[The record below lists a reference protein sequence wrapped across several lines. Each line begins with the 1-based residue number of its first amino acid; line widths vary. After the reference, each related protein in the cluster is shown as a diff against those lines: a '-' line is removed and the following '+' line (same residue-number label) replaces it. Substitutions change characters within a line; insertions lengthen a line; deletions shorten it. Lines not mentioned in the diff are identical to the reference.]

1 MSQLEPE
8 STESESDSPYKMSL
22 SLNVLNHLGLNLYSN
37 VPAVLSEAVANA
49 WDADAENVDVDIYP
63 DEEKIVIVDD
73 GQGMDAEDVNERYL
87 RVGYRRRRDD
97 ERSNRTPIHD
107 RPVMGRKGIGK
118 LSLLSVAETVDVYT
132 AKDGDHNGFRMQ
144 LSEIQRAIGEEESS
158 SGVQQQQYVPT
169 PLDDFPDEF
178 TEGTKIV
185 LTDLTKRVH
194 TTEHALRKRL
204 ARRFSILGTE
214 YDFTVRIN
222 GEEVTATD
230 RDYFHKVQFLWT
242 FEDHHYRDLC
252 RDSKLEAHEEREGK
266 TPDGYKVSG
275 WIGTVEKPSDLVE
288 DYPGHDTEA
297 DDLNKISLMVRG
309 RMAKPDLLESVN
321 DSRMFSKYLVGE
333 IHADFLD
340 YDDQEDIATSNRED
354 VVKEDPR
361 YQELLDFLR
370 IQLSHIAGKWN
381 DLRNQQASR
390 EARQIGIVDMWYESL
405 APEQRERAQSLL
417 GKISR
422 MSVKDESDRRELFK
436 YGILAFENLKYQEK
450 IDSIGDLTEADGRTI
465 SRTLS
470 DLDDVE
476 SSQHQQMVSHRK
488 EVVDAF
494 LCRVEEK
501 GVDDKTFVH
510 LREHPWLL
518 NPAWEQSPVDEE
530 LQKTVENYL
539 SEAGHFDG
547 DDVDESSIRCVR
559 AASGYTL
566 VALRHPTEP
575 ANSGLHDLVDTFED
589 ALEHGLEEEGY
600 DTQFADVVFVVPDT
614 ETWSELEGLL
624 KKRGVVV
631 KKYEDLLRE
640 TSRVYQ
646 SRTSNDSRNGRVSR
660 LLDQIDDGDVFD

>member
-1 MSQLEPE
+1 
-8 STESESDSPYKMSL
+8 MSL

-63 DEEKIVIVDD
+63 DEGKITIVDD
-73 GQGMDAEDVNERYL
+73 GQGMDASDVNKRYL

-97 ERSNRTPIHD
+97 ERSNRTPKHG

-132 AKDGDHNGFRMQ
+132 AKDGDRNGFRME
-144 LSEIQRAIGEEESS
+144 LSEIQRAIGQEESS
-158 SGVQQQQYVPT
+158 SGPQQQQYTPT
-169 PLDDFPDEF
+169 PLDDFPEDLD
-178 TEGTKIV
+178 EGTKIV

-214 YDFTVRIN
+214 YDFTVKIN

-230 RDYFHKVQFLWT
+230 RDYFHKIQFLWT
-242 FEDHHYRDLC
+242 FGDHHYRDHC
-252 RDSKLEAHEEREGK
+252 RDSKLEEHEKREGK
-266 TPDGYKVSG
+266 TPDGYEVSG

-288 DYPGHDTEA
+288 DYPGHATEA
-297 DDLNKISLMVRG
+297 DDLNKVSLMVRG

-340 YDDQEDIATSNRED
+340 YDDKDDIATSNRED

-370 IQLSHIAGKWN
+370 VQLSHIAGKWN

-390 EARQIGIVDMWYESL
+390 EARKIGVIDMWYESL
-405 APEQRERAQSLL
+405 DPEHRDRAQSLL

-422 MSVKDESDRRELFK
+422 MSIEDESDRRELFK
-436 YGILAFENLKYQEK
+436 YGVLAFENLKHREK
-450 IDSIGDLTEADGRTI
+450 LETIEDLDDADERTV

-476 SSQHQQMVSHRK
+476 SSQYRQVTTQRK
-488 EVVDAF
+488 QVVDSF
-494 LCRVEEK
+494 LSRAEEQ
-501 GVDDKTFVH
+501 GVDEEMYEHVKN
-510 LREHPWLL
+510 HPWLL
-518 NPAWEQSPVDEE
+518 NPSWERTHVDKGLQTAVLERLEE
-530 LQKTVENYL
+530 AD
-539 SEAGHFDG
+539 S
-547 DDVDESSIRCVR
+547 DVDPHNSGIRCVR
-559 AASGYTL
+559 TGFGYALIT
-566 VALRHPTEP
+566 LRHPTEP
-575 ANSGLHDLVDTFED
+575 ANLGLRELAETFKRSLD
-589 ALEHGLEEEGY
+589 DGLEAQGYEGQA
-600 DTQFADVVFVVPDT
+600 TDVVFVVPDT
-614 ETWSELEGLL
+614 EAWDGLKGML
-624 KKRGVVV
+624 KAQGVVV
-631 KKYEDLLRE
+631 KNYRELFRE
-640 TSRVYQ
+640 TSRIY
-646 SRTSNDSRNGRVSR
+646 DSSESDGGRVSR
-660 LLDQIDDGDVFD
+660 LLDQIDDGDVFE